1 MLHLLCGVQHWL
13 QLGPNQVHL
22 QARNG
27 YGGRRNALLALGDG
41 EWSRAAFTRDG
52 AAQSLLD
59 KA

>member
-1 MLHLLCGVQHWL
+1 L